1 MYGKLETNQ
10 SGGQHVEPV
19 DLLPLLSESQ
29 PRRLRVV
36 ENLLRGRR
44 TVSTLYWGQ
53 RYHLLSLLNLNKT
66 LARGGLDDTAAVLV
80 AHGWA
85 QIDAEKETVQLTA
98 AGAAQRDAKVYYQP
112 VTAEQWPYLDHQAL
126 RARLFLAIQVVSQY
140 AHSQA
145 QYYPLQV
152 DLAARQAVRRWF
164 HTMKAPTLA
173 ATISAALTASLTKIP
188 TMAADVLTAQFTGFN
203 QPGVTSEQQA
213 QLTGKTTWELY
224 LMQLDGLTQVAL
236 DARQPTHPLHSLVAA
251 LWQPPV
257 ARSAQVT
264 LAAVQAGQTLTQI
277 AATRHVKLS
286 TVREHLLEAAIM
298 LSLTDFP
305 YAQLLP
311 ATTRQDFQTVVS
323 GPIDEWQYGDLP
335 ETVQNQYDFFD
346 FRLFAIW
353 CGKQEA

>member
-1 MYGKLETNQ
+1 M
-10 SGGQHVEPV
+10 EPV

-66 LARGGLDDTAAVLV
+66 LTRGGLDDTAAALV

-112 VTAEQWPYLDHQAL
+112 VTTEQWPYLDHQVL

-164 HTMKAPTLA
+164 HTMKGPTLA

-236 DARQPTHPLHSLVAA
+236 DARQP
-251 LWQPPV
+251 
-257 ARSAQVT
+257 
-264 LAAVQAGQTLTQI
+264 
-277 AATRHVKLS
+277 
-286 TVREHLLEAAIM
+286 
-298 LSLTDFP
+298 
-305 YAQLLP
+305 
-311 ATTRQDFQTVVS
+311 
-323 GPIDEWQYGDLP
+323 
-335 ETVQNQYDFFD
+335 
-346 FRLFAIW
+346 
-353 CGKQEA
+353 